1 MWLTCAF
8 HFSVVQFSTENRM
21 QTQNVAIVFGPT
33 LMWSGE
39 ADFTNMAIFTVYQ
52 SKVVEFL
59 LLEYTNLFWWKQIQL
74 KSAHTIRS
82 LCWDVFQAGW
92 SMQVTGHDVA
102 KTCCWSGSQ
111 PSCTPQLIVQLHT
124 CQPIQFTNIKYIFF
138 INLGGYGHIGKWIQ
152 ENIIFVRFCCCFK
165 LSKKT
170 EKLLNEQRT
179 RAIAK
184 CTLTGPVQ

>member
-59 LLEYTNLFWWKQIQL
+59 LLEYTNLF
-74 KSAHTIRS
+74 
-82 LCWDVFQAGW
+82 
-92 SMQVTGHDVA
+92 
-102 KTCCWSGSQ
+102 
-111 PSCTPQLIVQLHT
+111 
-124 CQPIQFTNIKYIFF
+124 
-138 INLGGYGHIGKWIQ
+138 
-152 ENIIFVRFCCCFK
+152 
-165 LSKKT
+165 
-170 EKLLNEQRT
+170 
-179 RAIAK
+179 
-184 CTLTGPVQ
+184 